1 MGAETDLGAAGEGL
15 AAEPM
20 VNAYSTVDAAAKEA
34 EKAQGNHGARVVKV
48 YCTDEKLPEL
58 WYGTYGNAPV
68 ESGANGYVLSDGTN
82 VIL

>member
-1 MGAETDLGAAGEGL
+1 MGAETDFGAASEGVTKK
-15 AAEPM
+15 PV
-20 VNAYSTVDAAAKEA
+20 VNAYSIVDSSAKEA
-34 EKAQGNHGARVVKV
+34 EEAQGKHGARVVRV

>member
-1 MGAETDLGAAGEGL
+1 MNAYATVDGAAH
-15 AAEPM
+15 AAE
-20 VNAYSTVDAAAKEA
+20 E
-34 EKAQGNHGARVVKV
+34 AQGKHGARVVKV